1 MIWSRKL
8 TPSALRW
15 LSRSW
20 QTCKWCSLSS
30 YVSIHESH
38 LAQTLWHPNIVTIIS
53 NTLKSIF
60 SSIHNSL
67 VITHQL
73 EQTSWLRHY
82 SFCGVTAVHSCLE
95 YSLSFM
101 SLPPLLK
108 CSTHHITVLTSS
120 AWPPE
125 TFRNRQWMSVSAILF
140 YMEEFHYLCFIWAS
154 TSDTIFQTA
163 LCCHLSHGNKT

>member
-82 SFCGVTAVHSCLE
+82 SFCGVTAVHSWLE
-95 YSLSFM
+95 HGLSFTSLS
-101 SLPPLLK
+101 PLLK
-108 CSTHHITVLTSS
+108 RTTHCLTVFTSTVWSPQMFSKH
-120 AWPPE
+120 
-125 TFRNRQWMSVSAILF
+125 RWMSLGATFLHRKIQWHTF
-140 YMEEFHYLCFIWAS
+140 AS
-154 TSDTIFQTA
+154 CLLRCQTPFCWTA
-163 LCCHLSHGNKT
+163 PLLPHSNKM